1 MTAVAEGWRRAWAMM
16 ESIHEMEAARWR
28 VAVGWKFACCIK
40 GGDEE
45 TECCGELYVC
55 GGGWF

>member
-1 MTAVAEGWRRAWAMM
+1 MM